1 MDAINA
7 AGGLTADAD
16 WRNVVLTQNG
26 VKTKVNLYALM
37 QRGDLRQNKL
47 LHPGDILFI
56 PRNDDLKV
64 FVMGEVGKQSTLKM
78 DRKRSTS
85 AGSAGVTLSG
95 MNQMSLMRRG
105 FCYSCNAKQAEWQ
118 NRQYLSAECEGRIG
132 NDTRNGIPA

>member
-56 PRNDDLKV
+56 PRND
-64 FVMGEVGKQSTLKM
+64 E
-78 DRKRSTS
+78 
-85 AGSAGVTLSG
+85 
-95 MNQMSLMRRG
+95 LMRRG
-105 FCYSCNAKQAEWQ
+105 FLLFVQRKTSRMAK
-118 NRQYLSAECEGRIG
+118 SPIF
-132 NDTRNGIPA
+132 IS

>member
-1 MDAINA
+1 MRLTPR
-7 AGGLTADAD
+7 GLTADAD

-78 DRKRSTS
+78 DRSGMTT
-85 AGSAGVTLSG
+85 AEALGNAEG
-95 MNQMSLMRRG
+95 MNQDVADATGILLFVQRKTSRM
-105 FCYSCNAKQAEWQ
+105 AK
-118 NRQYLSAECEGRIG
+118 SPIF
-132 NDTRNGIPA
+132 IS

>member
-47 LHPGDILFI
+47 LHQAIFYLFRATMI
-56 PRNDDLKV
+56 
-64 FVMGEVGKQSTLKM
+64 
-78 DRKRSTS
+78 
-85 AGSAGVTLSG
+85 
-95 MNQMSLMRRG
+95 
-105 FCYSCNAKQAEWQ
+105 
-118 NRQYLSAECEGRIG
+118 
-132 NDTRNGIPA
+132 